1 MSFVVWLTG
10 PSGSGKTTLA
20 RALAVRLKEMGYR
33 VEILDGDEIRR
44 NLYPDIGFS
53 REAREMHNR
62 VVIHMAKL
70 LSRNGVVAVVSLI
83 SPFRAVREKARHEIR
98 RFIEVYL
105 KCPLEVRIKRDPK
118 GLYARAMRGEI
129 KDLTGYDGIYEE
141 PENPEVIL
149 ETHRLSVDEE
159 VEAVLRKA
167 EELGYLG
174 QIA

>member
-1 MSFVVWLTG
+1 MSFVIWLTG

-20 RALAVRLKEMGYR
+20 RALANRLKEMGYR

-62 VVIHMAKL
+62 VVIHMARL

-83 SPFRAVREKARHEIR
+83 SPFRAVREKARQEIG

-105 KCPLEVRIKRDPK
+105 KCPLEVRIERDPK

-129 KDLTGYDGIYEE
+129 KDLTGYDGVYEE

-149 ETHRLSVDEE
+149 ETHRLSVEEE

-167 EELGYLG
+167 EELDYLK
-174 QIA
+174 

>member
-20 RALAVRLKEMGYR
+20 RALSEKLKEMGYR

-70 LSRNGVVAVVSLI
+70 LSRNGIVAVVSLI
-83 SPFRAVREKARHEIR
+83 SPFRAVREKARQEIG

-129 KDLTGYDGIYEE
+129 KDLTGYDGVYEE
-141 PENPEVIL
+141 PENPEVVL
-149 ETHRLSVDEE
+149 ETHRLSVEEE

-167 EELGYLG
+167 EELDYLR
-174 QIA
+174 

>member
-20 RALAVRLKEMGYR
+20 RALSEKLKEMGYR

-70 LSRNGVVAVVSLI
+70 LSRNGIVAVVSLI
-83 SPFRAVREKARHEIR
+83 SPFRAVREKARQEIG

-129 KDLTGYDGIYEE
+129 KDLTGYDGVYEE
-141 PENPEVIL
+141 PENPEVVL
-149 ETHRLSVDEE
+149 ETHRLSVEEE

-167 EELGYLG
+167 EELDYLKV
-174 QIA
+174 A